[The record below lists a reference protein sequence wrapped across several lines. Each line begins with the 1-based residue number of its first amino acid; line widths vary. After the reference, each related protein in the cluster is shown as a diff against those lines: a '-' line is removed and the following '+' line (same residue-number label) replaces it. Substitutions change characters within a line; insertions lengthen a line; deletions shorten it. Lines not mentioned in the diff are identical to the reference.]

1 MAKFFLENIWH
12 SIELITYFDIIKI
25 TIHVNIKIMKR
36 YFVNGKEISEQEA
49 KAIEAKNQEYMNSND
64 LSLWAKCEFITVINK

>member
-1 MAKFFLENIWH
+1 
-12 SIELITYFDIIKI
+12 
-25 TIHVNIKIMKR
+25 MKR

-49 KAIEAKNQEYMNSND
+49 KAFEAKNQEYMNSND